1 MRNLVIILSL
11 IFFSFFIDTITVFNE
26 SIEFVEMKKRHTQP
40 FASQSKPR
48 YLPNTKVN
56 IELEKYNKQFSNEDD
71 KYKL

>member
-1 MRNLVIILSL
+1 
-11 IFFSFFIDTITVFNE
+11 
-26 SIEFVEMKKRHTQP
+26 MKKRHTQP